1 MENKRGNGSNIFLGV
16 IGVATLVVAII
27 GATFAWFSATANSA
41 DDAVNVGS
49 TTVELNYND
58 KTNTLLKSNL
68 IPAKEVIASY
78 GGLNSDYIA
87 QTATDG
93 SSLQCVDDNG
103 NSICSIYEFTV
114 TNPTNAAQ
122 DLTFTL
128 NVVQNGFTNLKYKIY
143 EGTAKPAEGAA
154 NGITYNLAADG
165 INETTSGNTV
175 EKIED
180 TFPGDGGSE
189 TLTAISGLLAGNTSK
204 TYTMLIWIDE
214 VEAKQNDEDAGKSLT
229 AGLTVSTGDGE
240 GITGVIGTVGK
251 PAA

>member
-1 MENKRGNGSNIFLGV
+1 MEKRGNGSNIFLGV
-16 IGVATLVVAII
+16 VGIATLVVAII

-49 TTVELNYND
+49 TTVELNFDD

-78 GGLNSDYIA
+78 GGLNSTYIA
-87 QTATDG
+87 QTGEDG
-93 SSLQCVDDNG
+93 KSLQCVDDNG

-114 TNPTNAAQ
+114 SNPTNAAQ

-128 NVVQNGFTNLKYKIY
+128 NVVNNTFTNLKYKIY
-143 EGTAKPAEGAA
+143 EGTAKPAQGAT
-154 NGITYNLAADG
+154 NGITYNLADDG
-165 INETTSGNTV
+165 RTEATSGNTV

-180 TFPGDGGSE
+180 TFPSTGGSE
-189 TLTAISGLLAGNTSK
+189 TLSAISGLLAGQTSK

-214 VEAKQNDEDAGKSLT
+214 ANEKQNTEDAGKALT
-229 AGLTVSTGDGE
+229 AGLTVSTGEGE

-251 PAA
+251 PAV